1 MDNLYFDKDVN
12 LDSIA
17 NLKIFVIGYGNQG
30 KAHALNLRDSGLNV
44 VVGLRDGSPSTKLA
58 HEDGFVCMDI
68 SEGVIECD
76 IISILIPDQ
85 CMAEVFDQD
94 IARYLKPGKM
104 LIFAHG
110 YNIHFK
116 EILPPPFVDVGMV
129 APSGPGHAVRKEFL
143 DGNGVPTLFA
153 VYQDFTG
160 KTKQIILEYSKAIG
174 GTRTC
179 CFQSTFK
186 EETETD
192 LYGEQISL
200 TGIIPMIINESFKVL
215 LEAGYSP
222 TVSWF
227 VSFYE
232 VKNIADLI
240 SKIGINDFY
249 KAVSETAEYGG
260 LRQADKLIDDK
271 FKNEMK
277 SALDFIQTGKFHQ
290 NWKNESRTGYPKLK
304 AMRKNLEDSP
314 INDITNKMLKIL
326 DQNKSNES

>member
-1 MDNLYFDKDVN
+1 MENLYFDKDVN
-12 LDSIA
+12 LDSIT

-30 KAHALNLRDSGLNV
+30 RAHALNLRDSGLNV
-44 VVGLRDGSPSTKLA
+44 VVGLRDGSSSAQLA
-58 HEDGFVCMDI
+58 NEDGFDCIDI
-68 SEGVIECD
+68 STGVMECD

-85 CMAEVFDQD
+85 CMAEVFESD
-94 IARYLKPGKM
+94 IVEYLSPGKM

-110 YNIHFK
+110 YNIHYK

-143 DGNGVPTLFA
+143 NGNGVPTLFA
-153 VYQDFTG
+153 IYQDFTG
-160 KTKQIILEYSKAIG
+160 KTKQITLEYSKAIG

-222 TVSWF
+222 TVAWF

-240 SKIGINDFY
+240 SRIGINDFF
-249 KAVSETAEYGG
+249 KAVSDTAEYGG

-290 NWKNESRTGYPKLK
+290 NWKNESRSGYQELK
-304 AMRKNLEDSP
+304 AMRKKLEDSP
-314 INDITNKMLKIL
+314 INEITNKMLKIL
-326 DQNKSNES
+326 EQNKSNES

>member
-1 MDNLYFDKDVN
+1 MENLYFDKDVN
-12 LDSIA
+12 LDSIT
-17 NLKIFVIGYGNQG
+17 NLKILVIGYGNQG
-30 KAHALNLRDSGLNV
+30 RAHAHNLRDSGLNV
-44 VVGLRDGSPSTKLA
+44 VVGLRDDSPSAQLA
-58 HEDGFVCMDI
+58 NEDGFKCIEI
-68 SEGVIECD
+68 SAGVMECD

-85 CMAEVFDQD
+85 CMAEVFEAD
-94 IARYLKPGKM
+94 IVEYLSPGKM

-110 YNIHFK
+110 YNIHYK

-143 DGNGVPTLFA
+143 NGNGVPTLFA
-153 VYQDFTG
+153 IYQDFTG
-160 KTKQIILEYSKAIG
+160 KTKQITLEYSKAIG

-215 LEAGYSP
+215 LESGYSP
-222 TVSWF
+222 TVAWF

-232 VKNIADLI
+232 VKNIVDLI
-240 SKIGINDFY
+240 SRIGINDFF
-249 KAVSETAEYGG
+249 KAVSDTAEYGG

-290 NWKNESRTGYPKLK
+290 NWKNESRSGYQELK
-304 AMRKNLEDSP
+304 AMRKKLEDSP
-314 INDITNKMLKIL
+314 INEITNKMLKIL
-326 DQNKSNES
+326 EQNKSNES